1 MWPFHHQHVAP
12 EYLNDSV
19 PHVHHNKA
27 GVKVAVKQSDQGHKV
42 SAEIDQPTSVSKV
55 DVPNIV
61 TAVLA
66 SYRGYDT
73 LGETVVIFTAGI
85 GVLLLLR
92 GRRRQRSEEVAT

>member
-1 MWPFHHQHVAP
+1 MDSTSIIT
-12 EYLNDSV
+12 DSV
-19 PHVHHNKA
+19 PHIDHGKTEIKVGLSKSA
-27 GVKVAVKQSDQGHKV
+27 DGPEVAVDVKH
-42 SAEIDQPTSVSKV
+42 PTSASKV
-55 DVPNIV
+55 GVPNIV

-92 GRRRQRSEEVAT
+92 GRRRQRVGEAAA